1 MLTKGVLYYEFYLH
15 PIWTSQSS
23 LYGVWTFWQI
33 QPRFASWPHKF
44 ATLLDPSILSGREGL
59 YHPGFAI
66 AKRTRAIWRLFFHF
80 EDKERHF
87 MRLAQC
93 KMSRSK
99 HFETLDV
106 EIIIYRL
113 YILYVQFLNLY
124 CVSRWS
130 YSPVVT
136 GWFESDTAAE
146 MSFLRQTQRGLRY
159 LGMEFCEGRAG
170 SNVVCWRI
178 DDFPCYKSQS
188 IKYKGNFPASPVWR
202 PKCRS
207 QTTLSFNSAVRSSGY
222 LLSPTHLVGCVQ
234 IISKAWC
241 VWRIMEHS
249 VIHSI
254 FPELDGDKKS
264 RNTNF
269 DQKINGFP
277 KFALKPI
284 QRPQKCADFFRWRR
298 QPLR

>member
-1 MLTKGVLYYEFYLH
+1 MNFICILFELHRARCMEYEPFGKYNHVLPVDHTNSPLFWIQAFLVVERACITLGLLLQSELALFEGFSFILKTRRGISCAWLSAKCPDRNTLKHWMLK
-15 PIWTSQSS
+15 
-23 LYGVWTFWQI
+23 
-33 QPRFASWPHKF
+33 
-44 ATLLDPSILSGREGL
+44 LLS
-59 YHPGFAI
+59 F
-66 AKRTRAIWRLFFHF
+66 
-80 EDKERHF
+80 
-87 MRLAQC
+87 
-93 KMSRSK
+93 
-99 HFETLDV
+99 
-106 EIIIYRL
+106 IIYRL

-202 PKCRS
+202 PTCRS
-207 QTTLSFNSAVRSSGY
+207 QTTPSFNSAVRSSGY

-277 KFALKPI
+277 KFAPKPI